1 MRLDPN
7 PLFRRMIMP
16 WYDGTPLCWALLLAM
31 VVVALF
37 GWSGISVASQ
47 NPAYNDFLWL
57 PWTLLVLSLFV
68 GQSVLRRLVRRH
80 LQQKEDD
87 HP

>member
-16 WYDGTPLCWALLLAM
+16 WYDGTPLCWVLLLAM
-31 VVVALF
+31 VVVVVFSWAGIAVALT
-37 GWSGISVASQ
+37 
-47 NPAYNDFLWL
+47 NPDYNKFLWL
-57 PWTLLVLSLFV
+57 PITLLVLSLFV
-68 GQSVLRRLVRRH
+68 GQSVLRRLIRRH

-87 HP
+87 NP